1 LADLGRSSEVGGF
14 PIKCSASFTEE
25 HRVTLSRSPTALVW
39 IVGLLVLA
47 ATGTARADDAADA
60 KAHYQ
65 RATAHFA
72 VGEYREAA
80 TEYEEAFKLKQDPA
94 ILFNAAQAH
103 RLAGDNQKAL
113 LIYNNVIKL
122 YPTSRYATDS
132 KERIEK
138 LAQSGASPP
147 AAVPV
152 VPIVPIAPVVPIAPI
167 APAAS
172 PQPPAA
178 PALGASATPAGAT
191 AAGGSSTLLVAT
203 PVPPPEPGSKPVY
216 TRWWFWAAAGGV
228 VAIGVIAIVALSSGS
243 AGSWNNVPDVRASLV
258 RW

>member
-1 LADLGRSSEVGGF
+1 
-14 PIKCSASFTEE
+14 
-25 HRVTLSRSPTALVW
+25 VTLSRSPTAVVW
-39 IVGLLVLA
+39 ILGLLVVA

-80 TEYEEAFKLKQDPA
+80 SEYEEAFKLKQDPA

-132 KERIEK
+132 RERIDK
-138 LAQSGASPP
+138 LAQSGTSPP
-147 AAVPV
+147 APVPAESLGRMPPAPSV
-152 VPIVPIAPVVPIAPI
+152 APV
-167 APAAS
+167 AAS
-172 PQPPAA
+172 PAGPQPPAA
-178 PALGASATPAGAT
+178 PAPAPALAAIGPSTMLIATPA
-191 AAGGSSTLLVAT
+191 
-203 PVPPPEPGSKPVY
+203 PPPEPESKPIY

-228 VAIGVIAIVALSSGS
+228 VAIGVIAVVALSSGS
-243 AGSWNNVPDVRASLV
+243 AGSWSNVPDVRASVV

>member
-1 LADLGRSSEVGGF
+1 MAWILGV
-14 PIKCSASFTEE
+14 
-25 HRVTLSRSPTALVW
+25 
-39 IVGLLVLA
+39 LLVA
-47 ATGTARADDAADA
+47 AAGPARAADDVDA
-60 KAHYQ
+60 KTHYQ

-113 LIYNNVIKL
+113 LLYNNVIKL
-122 YPTSRYATDS
+122 YPTSQYATDS

-138 LAQSGASPP
+138 LAQSGTSPP
-147 AAVPV
+147 AAVPGDSV
-152 VPIVPIAPVVPIAPI
+152 ARTPPPVASAPVA
-167 APAAS
+167 
-172 PQPPAA
+172 PPAA
-178 PALGASATPAGAT
+178 PASPPPPAAAPLPAPALASPAPIASSTTLIAT
-191 AAGGSSTLLVAT
+191 APPS
-203 PVPPPEPGSKPVY
+203 PPPDQEDKPVY

-243 AGSWNNVPDVRASLV
+243 AGSWSNVPDVRASLV
-258 RW
+258 HW

>member
-1 LADLGRSSEVGGF
+1 
-14 PIKCSASFTEE
+14 
-25 HRVTLSRSPTALVW
+25 VTLSRSPTAVVW
-39 IVGLLVLA
+39 ILGLLVVA
-47 ATGTARADDAADA
+47 TTGTARADDAADA

-80 TEYEEAFKLKQDPA
+80 AEYEEAFKLKQDPA

-122 YPTSRYATDS
+122 YPTSQYATDS
-132 KERIEK
+132 RERIDK
-138 LAQSGASPP
+138 LAQSGTSPP
-147 AAVPV
+147 AAVPAESGGRMPPAPSV
-152 VPIVPIAPVVPIAPI
+152 VPVA
-167 APAAS
+167 APAPPAS

-178 PALGASATPAGAT
+178 PAPAAPAPAAIGPSTMLIATPA
-191 AAGGSSTLLVAT
+191 
-203 PVPPPEPGSKPVY
+203 PPPEPESKPVY

-228 VAIGVIAIVALSSGS
+228 VAIGVIAVVALSSGS
-243 AGSWNNVPDVRASLV
+243 AGSWSNVPDVRASVV